1 MIKHLVLMGAVAA
14 GVFNGGCSN
23 RAVTPAV
30 EVFATASKSDQPGEC
45 APRSLPGVPGQSLSP
60 GSQCSGSYLGH
71 NSGDEK
77 RFGCTWLEPIK
88 DPSPS
93 SCRGGVLSYAPNGRG
108 VDLVDRAKIYASTK
122 ASAAAAGIE
131 YVRLSVDTRDEI
143 EVKLAELGDGSAA
156 GVIAF
161 TDATLFRWRSS
172 ILETSLRYRLPT
184 VCHQWLAW
192 AEAGCLV
199 TYGEEASAMA
209 RRVAA
214 QVDKVLKGTKVGD
227 IPVERPSAFKLI
239 LNAKTAKA
247 LDLQLPLSLLALA
260 DEVIE

>member
-1 MIKHLVLMGAVAA
+1 MRPTAAESIWLTGQKSTRPLKPVLLRRA
-14 GVFNGGCSN
+14 SN
-23 RAVTPAV
+23 TYVTAWIRV
-30 EVFATASKSDQPGEC
+30 
-45 APRSLPGVPGQSLSP
+45 
-60 GSQCSGSYLGH
+60 
-71 NSGDEK
+71 
-77 RFGCTWLEPIK
+77 
-88 DPSPS
+88 
-93 SCRGGVLSYAPNGRG
+93 
-108 VDLVDRAKIYASTK
+108 TK
-122 ASAAAAGIE
+122 
-131 YVRLSVDTRDEI
+131 I

-156 GVIAF
+156 GVIVF

-214 QVDKVLKGTKVGD
+214 QVDKVLKGTKVGG